1 MNGRLQ
7 DRHALLTGAGGG
19 IGLAVAAAY
28 LREGARCTIVDIAAS
43 PLAELQTL
51 LSDYTERAQYV
62 ATGLAR
68 SKSCTTTPHYST
80 WRRCWRATK
89 RCTTSCLR

>member
-28 LREGARCTIVDIAAS
+28 LR
-43 PLAELQTL
+43 
-51 LSDYTERAQYV
+51 
-62 ATGLAR
+62 
-68 SKSCTTTPHYST
+68 
-80 WRRCWRATK
+80 
-89 RCTTSCLR
+89 